1 MPVEQDGVGRQTAF
15 RGQLLAMPG
24 LRRSVESQPVNWRSA
39 TLVAAVNTRS
49 RDVSTVIHD
58 LVELIEAIDRRLP
71 QVQRDGEA
79 AIANAALRLRIAATN
94 RIAELQRG
102 DASEPRP

>member
-1 MPVEQDGVGRQTAF
+1 
-15 RGQLLAMPG
+15 MPG
-24 LRRSVESQPVNWRSA
+24 LRRSVEPQPAAWRRA
-39 TLVAAVNTRS
+39 KVVAAVNARS
-49 RDVSTVIHD
+49 RDINTVIHD

-71 QVQRDGEA
+71 QVQRDGES

-102 DASEPRP
+102 DSLEPRP

>member
-1 MPVEQDGVGRQTAF
+1 M
-15 RGQLLAMPG
+15 
-24 LRRSVESQPVNWRSA
+24 
-39 TLVAAVNTRS
+39 VAAVNPRS
-49 RDVSTVIHD
+49 RDTTKVIHD
-58 LVELIEAIDRRLP
+58 LTELIEAIDRRLP

-102 DASEPRP
+102 DSLEPLA